1 MGSEE
6 NTTMATY
13 LRNLANGATI
23 AVDVAEGPAKDAWA
37 RGKAIMERKVGR
49 LNFACT
55 DCHAASKSANHWVR
69 GQWLTDAK
77 GYTVHFPTWR
87 TSRSQMWDIRRRFQW
102 CNVAIGADEL
112 PPDANEYG
120 DLELYL
126 TSLSNGLKLSVPGIR
141 P

>member
-1 MGSEE
+1 MLELAGLLDRL
-6 NTTMATY
+6 AT
-13 LRNLANGATI
+13 RP
-23 AVDVAEGPAKDAWA
+23 GPVSA
-37 RGKAIMERKVGR
+37 
-49 LNFACT
+49 
-55 DCHAASKSANHWVR
+55 DCHSAQKSANRWVR

-87 TSRSQMWDIRRRFQW
+87 TSRNQMWDIRRRFQW
-102 CNVAIGADEL
+102 CNVAIGANEL